1 MTTVGRVAALWA
13 EVPVDPEADE
23 ARDWILRELSDPKYE
38 AAKPTWFD
46 RLSAAIFEWFESLFT
61 GTPAGPSPLLL
72 AVIVVIVVA
81 ALVAAFV
88 IFGMPALNRRSAV
101 TGELFGDDD
110 ARSADTLRR
119 DAAAA
124 AARGDWS
131 VAIEE
136 SFRAIARGLAERTIL
151 ATTPGTT
158 AHGFA
163 SRAGDAFPELASGLA
178 RAADSFDRVRYL
190 GKAGTEA
197 EYRQVAA
204 LEASLRAARMPVGAF
219 AGTQGDGEVRR

>member
-23 ARDWILRELSDPKYE
+23 ARDWILRELSDLKYK

-72 AVIVVIVVA
+72 AVIVVIIVA

-101 TGELFGDDD
+101 TGALFGTDDD
-110 ARSADTLRR
+110 RSADAMRR
-119 DAAAA
+119 AADAAASA
-124 AARGDWS
+124 GDWAL
-131 VAIEE
+131 AIEE

-163 SRAGDAFPELASGLA
+163 VRAGAAFPALVPQLAS
-178 RAADSFDRVRYL
+178 AADTFDRVRYL
-190 GKAGTEA
+190 GKAGTED
-197 EYRQVAA
+197 EYRAVAA
-204 LEASLRAARMPVGAF
+204 LERELRSARVPLAT
-219 AGTQGDGEVRR
+219 AEVPG